1 MEQNLEPDS
10 SKQLVQAVERL
21 SPAELDLFADEV
33 AALRARL
40 HAPVLSGDESA
51 LFAVINQALL
61 ESDRH
66 RLVELVERR
75 STETLTPGE
84 HSDLLELQQRLEALH
99 AARVKALADLAQ
111 VRGVTL
117 TAVMDQL
124 GIRLPD
130 HA

>member
-75 STETLTPGE
+75 STETLTNT
-84 HSDLLELQQRLEALH
+84 Q
-99 AARVKALADLAQ
+99 
-111 VRGVTL
+111 
-117 TAVMDQL
+117 
-124 GIRLPD
+124 IC
-130 HA
+130 